1 MKSIKC
7 KKILIS
13 AACLLFLL
21 NMTFANQEENKTDL
35 PSIVKKQKSG
45 RFEIGFHSSLWTLD
59 IIKSYFETAIGNEI
73 GGDITNEIYKD
84 ITETHADLNRLKR
97 ADGSIIY
104 EEDLLFDSGG
114 FNYGLE
120 LRYYPK
126 GRDGA
131 FSLGLSFDKA
141 RMRFTLEGPV
151 RQNFSNG
158 TYASA
163 DSFTEIILNPLFTN
177 LSFRWDM
184 VPHWRVTPFIILGIG
199 IAAMSGEFNY
209 NYSGL
214 YKWGGSDE
222 NISDS
227 QLKTIKEAEED
238 WSVNVPN
245 IFPLMQVNI
254 GVRARIIPNLYIKA
268 ETGFWNGFILRAG
281 VSGRF

>member
-7 KKILIS
+7 KKIVIS
-13 AACLLFLL
+13 AACLLFLF
-21 NMTFANQEENKTDL
+21 NITFANQGENETDI

-59 IIKSYFETAIGNEI
+59 IIKSYFENTISNEM
-73 GGDITNEIYKD
+73 GEQITYEMYKD
-84 ITETHADLNRLKR
+84 LIGTHADLNRS
-97 ADGSIIY
+97 DY

-114 FNYGLE
+114 YNYGLE

-131 FSLGLSFDKA
+131 FSLGFSLDKA
-141 RMRFTLEGPV
+141 RMRLTLEGPV

-158 TYASA
+158 TYATA
-163 DSFTEIILNPLFTN
+163 DSLTEITLNPLFTN

-199 IAAMSGEFNY
+199 IAAMTGEFNY

-238 WSVNVPN
+238 WSVNIPN
-245 IFPLMQVNI
+245 IFPLLQVNI
-254 GVRARIIPNLYIKA
+254 GVRARIITNLYIKA

>member
-1 MKSIKC
+1 MKSIEY
-7 KKILIS
+7 KKIVIS
-13 AACLLFLL
+13 VACLFFLF
-21 NMTFANQEENKTDL
+21 NMTFAKQVENKTDL

-59 IIKSYFETAIGNEI
+59 LIKSIFEAEISKKLGGEIANEMHK
-73 GGDITNEIYKD
+73 EIE
-84 ITETHADLNRLKR
+84 ETHPDLNQS
-97 ADGSIIY
+97 DH
-104 EEDLLFDSGG
+104 EQDLLFDSGG
-114 FNYGLE
+114 YNYGLE

-151 RQNFSNG
+151 RQEFSNG

-163 DSFTEIILNPLFTN
+163 DSFTEITLNPLFTN

-184 VPHWRVTPFIILGIG
+184 VPHWRVTPFIILGVG
-199 IAAMSGEFNY
+199 IAAMNGEFNY

-268 ETGFWNGFILRAG
+268 ETGFWNGFILRVG

>member
-7 KKILIS
+7 KKIVIS

-21 NMTFANQEENKTDL
+21 NMTFANQVENETNI
-35 PSIVKKQKSG
+35 PSIIKKEKSG

-59 IIKSYFETAIGNEI
+59 IIKSYFESAIGNEI
-73 GGDITNEIYKD
+73 GEEIANEMYKD
-84 ITETHADLNRLKR
+84 IKGTHAYLNRS
-97 ADGSIIY
+97 DY

-114 FNYGLE
+114 YNYGLE

-141 RMRFTLEGPV
+141 RMRLTVEGPV

-158 TYASA
+158 TYATA
-163 DSFTEIILNPLFTN
+163 DSLTEITLNPLFTN

-199 IAAMSGEFNY
+199 IAAMNGEFNY

-227 QLKTIKEAEED
+227 QLKTIKRAEED
-238 WSVNVPN
+238 WDLNIPN
-245 IFPLMQVNI
+245 IFPLMQVNV
-254 GVRARIIPNLYIKA
+254 GVRARIISNLYIKA

-281 VSGRF
+281 ISGRF

>member
-1 MKSIKC
+1 
-7 KKILIS
+7 
-13 AACLLFLL
+13 
-21 NMTFANQEENKTDL
+21 MTFANQVENETNI
-35 PSIVKKQKSG
+35 PSIIKKEKSG

-59 IIKSYFETAIGNEI
+59 IIKSYFESAIGNEI
-73 GGDITNEIYKD
+73 GEEIANEMYKD
-84 ITETHADLNRLKR
+84 IKGTHAYLNRS
-97 ADGSIIY
+97 DY

-114 FNYGLE
+114 YNYGLE

-141 RMRFTLEGPV
+141 RMRLTVEGPV

-158 TYASA
+158 TYATA
-163 DSFTEIILNPLFTN
+163 DSLTEITLNPLFTN

-199 IAAMSGEFNY
+199 IAAMNGEFNY

-227 QLKTIKEAEED
+227 QLKTIKRAEED
-238 WSVNVPN
+238 WDLNIPN
-245 IFPLMQVNI
+245 IFPLMQVNV
-254 GVRARIIPNLYIKA
+254 GVRARIISNLYIKA

-281 VSGRF
+281 ISGRF

>member
-7 KKILIS
+7 KKIVIS

-21 NMTFANQEENKTDL
+21 NMTFANQVENETNI
-35 PSIVKKQKSG
+35 PTIVKKQKSG

-59 IIKSYFETAIGNEI
+59 IIKSYFESAIGNEI
-73 GGDITNEIYKD
+73 GEEIANEMYKD
-84 ITETHADLNRLKR
+84 IKGTHAYLNRSDYK
-97 ADGSIIY
+97 
-104 EEDLLFDSGG
+104 EDLLFDSGG
-114 FNYGLE
+114 YNYGLE

-141 RMRFTLEGPV
+141 RMRLTIEGPV

-158 TYASA
+158 TYATA
-163 DSFTEIILNPLFTN
+163 DSLTEITLNPLFTN

-199 IAAMSGEFNY
+199 IAAMNGEFNY

-227 QLKTIKEAEED
+227 QLKTIKRAEED
-238 WSVNVPN
+238 WDLNIPN
-245 IFPLMQVNI
+245 IFPLMQVNV
-254 GVRARIIPNLYIKA
+254 GVRARIITNLYIKA

-281 VSGRF
+281 ISGRF

>member
-1 MKSIKC
+1 MESKKY
-7 KKILIS
+7 KKIVIL

-21 NMTFANQEENKTDL
+21 NMTFANQLENETDI
-35 PSIVKKQKSG
+35 PSIVKKQKYG
-45 RFEIGFHSSLWTLD
+45 KFEIGFHSSLWTLD
-59 IIKSYFETAIGNEI
+59 IIKSYFESTLSERMGK
-73 GGDITNEIYKD
+73 DITNEMYKE
-84 ITETHADLNRLKR
+84 IRETHANLNR
-97 ADGSIIY
+97 ADH
-104 EEDLLFDSGG
+104 EQDLLFDSGG

-126 GRDGA
+126 GKDGA

-141 RMRFTLEGPV
+141 RMRLTLEGPV

-158 TYASA
+158 TYATA
-163 DSFTEIILNPLFTN
+163 DSFTEITLNPLFTN

-184 VPHWRVTPFIILGIG
+184 VPHWRVTPFIILGVG
-199 IAAMSGEFNY
+199 IAAMNGEFNY

-214 YKWGGSDE
+214 YKWVGSDE

-238 WSVNVPN
+238 WSVNIPN

-268 ETGFWNGFILRAG
+268 ETGFWDGFILRAG
-281 VSGRF
+281 ISGRF

>member
-1 MKSIKC
+1 MKSRKY
-7 KKILIS
+7 KKIVIS

-21 NMTFANQEENKTDL
+21 NMTFANQVENETDI

-45 RFEIGFHSSLWTLD
+45 KFEIGFHSSLWTVD
-59 IIKSYFETAIGNEI
+59 IIKSYFESAVSNKMGEEIANEMYK
-73 GGDITNEIYKD
+73 EIK
-84 ITETHADLNRLKR
+84 ETHADLNRS
-97 ADGSIIY
+97 DY

-114 FNYGLE
+114 YNYGLE

-141 RMRFTLEGPV
+141 RMRFTIEGPV

-158 TYASA
+158 TYASV
-163 DSFTEIILNPLFTN
+163 DSFTEITLNPLFTN
-177 LSFRWDM
+177 LSLRWDM

-199 IAAMSGEFNY
+199 IAAMNGEFNY

-238 WSVNVPN
+238 WDANIPN
-245 IFPLMQVNI
+245 IFPLMQINI

-281 VSGRF
+281 ISGRF

>member
-1 MKSIKC
+1 MESKKY
-7 KKILIS
+7 KKIVIL
-13 AACLLFLL
+13 AACLFFIF
-21 NMTFANQEENKTDL
+21 NMTFANQVEKEPDI
-35 PSIVKKQKSG
+35 PSIIKKQKSG

-59 IIKSYFETAIGNEI
+59 LIKSYFESTLSNEM
-73 GGDITNEIYKD
+73 GDEIANEMSKEIK
-84 ITETHADLNRLKR
+84 ETHADINR
-97 ADGSIIY
+97 STN
-104 EEDLLFDSGG
+104 EQDLLFDSGG
-114 FNYGLE
+114 YNYGLE

-141 RMRFTLEGPV
+141 RMRFTMEGPI
-151 RQNFSNG
+151 RQNFEQG
-158 TYASA
+158 TYATA
-163 DSFTEIILNPLFTN
+163 DSFTEITLNPLFTN

-184 VPHWRVTPFIILGIG
+184 VPHWRVSPFIIIGIG
-199 IAAMSGEFNY
+199 IAAMNGEFNY

-214 YKWGGSDE
+214 YKWVGSDE

-245 IFPLMQVNI
+245 IFPLLQLNI
-254 GVRARIIPNLYIKA
+254 GVRAMIIPNLYIKA

-281 VSGRF
+281 ISGRF

>member
-1 MKSIKC
+1 
-7 KKILIS
+7 
-13 AACLLFLL
+13 
-21 NMTFANQEENKTDL
+21 MTFANQVENETDI
-35 PSIVKKQKSG
+35 PSVVKKQKSG
-45 RFEIGFHSSLWTLD
+45 KFEIGFHSSLWTVD
-59 IIKSYFETAIGNEI
+59 IIKSYFESAVSNKMGEEIANEMYK
-73 GGDITNEIYKD
+73 EIK
-84 ITETHADLNRLKR
+84 ETHADLNRS
-97 ADGSIIY
+97 DY

-114 FNYGLE
+114 YNYGLE

-141 RMRFTLEGPV
+141 RMRFTIEGPV

-158 TYASA
+158 TYASV
-163 DSFTEIILNPLFTN
+163 DSFTEITLNPLFTN
-177 LSFRWDM
+177 LSLRWDM

-199 IAAMSGEFNY
+199 IAAMNGEFNY

-238 WSVNVPN
+238 WDANIPN
-245 IFPLMQVNI
+245 IFPLMQINI

-281 VSGRF
+281 ISGRF

>member
-1 MKSIKC
+1 MESKKY
-7 KKILIS
+7 KKIVIL

-21 NMTFANQEENKTDL
+21 NMTFANQLENETDI
-35 PSIVKKQKSG
+35 PSIVKKQKYG
-45 RFEIGFHSSLWTLD
+45 KFEIGFHSSLWTLD
-59 IIKSYFETAIGNEI
+59 IIKSYFESTLSERMGK
-73 GGDITNEIYKD
+73 DITNEMYKE
-84 ITETHADLNRLKR
+84 IRETHANLNR
-97 ADGSIIY
+97 ADH
-104 EEDLLFDSGG
+104 EQDLLFDSGG

-126 GRDGA
+126 GKDGA

-141 RMRFTLEGPV
+141 RMRLTLEGPV

-158 TYASA
+158 TYATA
-163 DSFTEIILNPLFTN
+163 DSFTEITLNPLFTN

-184 VPHWRVTPFIILGIG
+184 VPHWRVTPFIILGVG
-199 IAAMSGEFNY
+199 IAAMNGEFNY

-214 YKWGGSDE
+214 YKWVGSDE

-238 WSVNVPN
+238 WSVNIPN